1 MTHHDTAALNQLA
14 ISATVHCLTGCAI
27 GEVLGMV
34 TGTALQ
40 LSNGSTI
47 ALSIVLAFVFGYLL
61 TTLPLLRAAVPVRTA
76 LALAF
81 ASDTLSI
88 AIMEVVDNSI
98 MLVIPGAMDAGLQEP
113 LFWGSLAL
121 SLVVA
126 ALVAFPVVRWLIQ
139 RGRGH
144 AVVHQFH
151 AQATTPPPGED
162 PGAHDTG
169 AHHRGGAH
177 PHH

>member
-1 MTHHDTAALNQLA
+1 MTHHDTASLNQLA

-34 TGTALQ
+34 TGTALHM
-40 LSNGSTI
+40 SDSSTI
-47 ALSIVLAFVFGYLL
+47 ALSIGLAFVFGYLL

-81 ASDTLSI
+81 ASDTISI
-88 AIMEVVDNSI
+88 AIMEVVDNAI
-98 MLVIPGAMDAGLQEP
+98 MLVIPGAMDAGLKEP
-113 LFWGSLAL
+113 LFWGSLAF

-144 AVVHQFH
+144 AVIHQFH
-151 AQATTPPPGED
+151 GQSSASRPG
-162 PGAHDTG
+162 GAHETG
-169 AHHRGGAH
+169 AHHRGGAP